1 MAVEVVNNEDGTI
14 TILKNSV
21 KECDC
26 SISGLIAKKAKA
38 ESILSD
44 FDNKVAEQK
53 AKMISDFEE
62 QMARV
67 KISQQAIV
75 DEIDVILLK
84 AVEAGCVLPE

>member
-1 MAVEVVNNEDGTI
+1 
-14 TILKNSV
+14 
-21 KECDC
+21 
-26 SISGLIAKKAKA
+26 
-38 ESILSD
+38 LSD

-67 KISQQAIV
+67 KISQQARV